1 MTTADQRDAEQ
12 AREWNTYTAKV
23 PIDFYGTRA
32 YNTGDRVP
40 ASAVDGDGAWIAR
53 EWVEAVSDGTTA
65 NAGSQTAPP
74 PGPPPID
81 PALSAAAPPASSPAP
96 PPADTAPADT
106 PPADTAQEQ

>member
-1 MTTADQRDAEQ
+1 MTYPQTADDRDDEQ

-40 ASAVDGDGAWIAR
+40 ASAVDGDGS
-53 EWVEAVSDGTTA
+53 WVDRQWVDTIGGSSAP

-74 PGPPPID
+74 PEPPTID
-81 PALSAAAPPASSPAP
+81 PTALAAPAASSPAP
-96 PPADTAPADT
+96 PPDAAPTAPDT
-106 PPADTAQEQ
+106 TQET